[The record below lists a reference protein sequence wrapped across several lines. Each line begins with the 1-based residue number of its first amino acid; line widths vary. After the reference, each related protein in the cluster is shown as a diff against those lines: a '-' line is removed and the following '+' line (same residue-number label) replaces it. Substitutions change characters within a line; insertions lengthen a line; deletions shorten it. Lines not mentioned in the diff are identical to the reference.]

1 MNWRDTSIG
10 EHTSFQAQA
19 GAVSLIL
26 IWNQER
32 GWQTRCEPFFGFWQR
47 DLDVSDLDEA
57 KRSAEN
63 MLLKE
68 LRRSIAVLDAESA
81 YAALFVAPPSEG

>member
-1 MNWRDTSIG
+1 MLMWRDTSMG

-57 KRSAEN
+57 KRIATD
-63 MLLKE
+63 MLRAE
-68 LRRSIAVLDAESA
+68 LRKTMDTL
-81 YAALFVAPPSEG
+81 G

>member
-1 MNWRDTSIG
+1 MLNWRDTSIG

-19 GAVSLIL
+19 GMVNLTV

-47 DLDVSDLDEA
+47 DLDTSDLDVA
-57 KRSAEN
+57 KERATS
-63 MLLKE
+63 MLRTE
-68 LRRSIAVLDAESA
+68 LRKAMDALS
-81 YAALFVAPPSEG
+81 L